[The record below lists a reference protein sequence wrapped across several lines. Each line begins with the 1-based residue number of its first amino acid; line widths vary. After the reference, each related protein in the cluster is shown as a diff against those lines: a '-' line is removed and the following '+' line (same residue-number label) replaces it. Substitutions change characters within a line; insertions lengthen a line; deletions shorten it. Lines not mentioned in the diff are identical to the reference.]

1 MALGE
6 WQVKIKTDVKLQ
18 TVMLLVRRLT
28 ISIFCRSI
36 KTTNRILTKIL
47 ALKT

>member
-6 WQVKIKTDVKLQ
+6 WQVKIKTNVKLQ
-18 TVMLLVRRLT
+18 TVMLLVLT
-28 ISIFCRSI
+28 ISILCRSG
-36 KTTNRILTKIL
+36 TNRILTKIL